1 MSQNLSEQEIIR
13 RATLADIRQAGID
26 PYPAATYPVN
36 TTSAEIVALFDTT
49 PERFT
54 EVNIAGRLM
63 MTRSM
68 GKASFAV
75 LMDSYGKIQLY
86 LKKDELGETYD
97 PLFSKW
103 LDLGDFIGV
112 SGYVFR
118 TKWVRSRSMSGA
130 SPCYPN
136 H

>member
-36 TTSAEIVALFDTT
+36 TTSAEILALFDTT

-86 LKKDELGETYD
+86 LKKDELGKPTIPFFQMARPGGFYWGIRLCI
-97 PLFSKW
+97 PHQN
-103 LDLGDFIGV
+103 G
-112 SGYVFR
+112 
-118 TKWVRSRSMSGA
+118 
-130 SPCYPN
+130 
-136 H
+136 